1 MAKMIDGEKLI
12 KKLERMKKIALE
24 GEASENFD
32 RVNMLISI
40 SSICAWDWVI
50 KEIREEMDD
59 KSDLIPF
66 DDDDVAD
73 GIGQAFS
80 PD

>member
-12 KKLERMKKIALE
+12 KKFERMKKIASE
-24 GEASENFD
+24 VEASENFD
-32 RVNMLISI
+32 QLKVLISR
-40 SSICAWDWVI
+40 SSIGAWDWAI
-50 KEIREEMDD
+50 KAIREEMDD